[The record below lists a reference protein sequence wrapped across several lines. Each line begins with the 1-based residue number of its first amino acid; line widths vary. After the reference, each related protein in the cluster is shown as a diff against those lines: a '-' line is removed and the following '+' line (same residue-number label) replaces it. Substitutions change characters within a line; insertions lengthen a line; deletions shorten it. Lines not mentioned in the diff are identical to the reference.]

1 MHPQQNMFHMDKVQK
16 TATELIDF
24 IHEGASPYHVV
35 KTISEQLKKAG
46 FESLNPEDRW
56 SLERGKKY
64 FTTKN
69 GSSIYAFIA
78 GTEAPSKAGTKLI
91 CAHSD
96 SPSFKIKPSPEMT
109 EDDYFLKFNT
119 EVYGGPILMSWL
131 DRPLSMAGRVIIES
145 NDPLYPESR
154 LVNFNR
160 PMLTIPNLAIHLNR
174 SVNEGVE
181 LNKQKDMLPLSGI
194 LGDKQKNGYFKELL
208 SREAGVEAEKIID
221 FDITLNEYHRGCLLG
236 AESEFISSPKLDDL
250 AMAHAGLKALLE
262 AQSSATTNFLCI
274 FDNEEVGSQTKQG
287 AGSPVFKN
295 IFERVLKQLGEDDEG
310 MQQTLHKSFMISADM
325 AHSVHPN
332 HPEKHDPV
340 LHPLINK
347 GPVIKIHANQKYTTD
362 GDSGAVFE
370 TLCRLAGVP
379 CQKFVNRS
387 DMAGGSTLGNVLT
400 TQMDI
405 RSVDVGNPML
415 AMHSVRELAGV
426 QDHDFIIRVFRKFFE
441 LNSSLKKA

>member
-1 MHPQQNMFHMDKVQK
+1 MNNAQK

-35 KTISEQLKKAG
+35 ESITKKLHKAG
-46 FESLNPEDRW
+46 FEALKLEERW
-56 SLERGKKY
+56 KLEPGKKY

-69 GSSIYAFIA
+69 GSSVYAFIT
-78 GTEAPSKAGTKLI
+78 GTKAPSRSGTHLI

-96 SPSFKIKPSPEMT
+96 SPSFKIKPSPEII
-109 EDDYFLKFNT
+109 EDGYYIKFNT

-145 NDPLYPESR
+145 NNTLHPETR

-160 PMLTIPNLAIHLNR
+160 PILTIPNLAIHLNR

-181 LNKQKDMLPLSGI
+181 LNKQKDMLPLCGI
-194 LGDKQKNGYFKELL
+194 IGDKQRKGYFKDLL

-221 FDITLNEYHRGCLLG
+221 FDITLNEFHRGCLLG
-236 AESEFISSPKLDDL
+236 PDSEFISSPKLDDL
-250 AMAHAGLKALLE
+250 AMVHAGLKALLDAQPTE
-262 AQSSATTNFLCI
+262 ATNFLCI

-310 MQQTLHKSFMISADM
+310 IQQAQHKSFMISADM

-332 HPEKHDPV
+332 HPDKHDPV
-340 LHPLINK
+340 LHPLMNK

-370 TLCRLAGVP
+370 SICRLAGIP

-387 DMAGGSTLGNVLT
+387 DMVGGSTLGNVLT

-405 RSVDVGNPML
+405 RSVDVGNAML

-426 QDHDFIIRVFRKFFE
+426 QDHEFIIRVFKKFFAIE
-441 LNSSLKKA
+441 TRS